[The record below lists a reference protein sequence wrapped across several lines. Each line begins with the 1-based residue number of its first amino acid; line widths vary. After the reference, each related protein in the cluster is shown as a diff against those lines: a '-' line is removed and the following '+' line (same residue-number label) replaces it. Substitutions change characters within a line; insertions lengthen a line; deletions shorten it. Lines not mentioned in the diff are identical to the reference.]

1 MLNNSTPAAIL
12 PMQCYVQPFWG
23 HSDLEIYNESNLH
36 TMGRMPD
43 NCIDLTVTS
52 PPYDGLRNYNGYSF
66 PFEEIAKELYRV
78 TKQGGV
84 VVWVVNDSTKNGSE
98 SLTSFRQALFR
109 FASNRCSFVADHRKC
124 SGRRP
129 SMTNRTRRET
139 SSRKPLQRVSC
150 EEVYRT
156 IVVKRGAYAVRKK
169 LISSP
174 SCAH

>member
-1 MLNNSTPAAIL
+1 
-12 PMQCYVQPFWG
+12 MQ
-23 HSDLEIYNESNLH
+23 
-36 TMGRMPD
+36 PD
-43 NCIDLTVTS
+43 DFTDW
-52 PPYDGLRNYNGYSF
+52 P
-66 PFEEIAKELYRV
+66 
-78 TKQGGV
+78 
-84 VVWVVNDSTKNGSE
+84 NGSSSAKFTNKPLLKDVCE
-98 SLTSFRQALFR
+98 VNKIKIKNICTADECVHEINRVIRRVSFRHALFC